1 MQVEGVLCHRRLN
14 YHQKY
19 IRHISYQ
26 KKIHFSTTGKMNTR
40 YFIQTV
46 NLLGEE
52 VASMFS
58 SSTNAQYSPYSRVS
72 FPFLFECSAALRLKN
87 IIYLLAKILHF
98 SVHQQKY
105 IYMQKSFYIHQSH
118 SHTEALLRSIS
129 STYIKFKCQSVCYHS
144 DIKVALKD
152 SLIIYT
158 LCKYMILCRKCRKQT
173 TDIS

>member
-105 IYMQKSFYIHQSH
+105 IYIYAEEFLHPSVTQPYWSTVKEYFQYIHKIQMSECLLSQWYQGCTERLFNH
-118 SHTEALLRSIS
+118 LHT
-129 STYIKFKCQSVCYHS
+129 
-144 DIKVALKD
+144 
-152 SLIIYT
+152 
-158 LCKYMILCRKCRKQT
+158 M
-173 TDIS
+173 